1 MDPDTYIIVVWILK
15 KYVCFT
21 DVWHQRRQSCY
32 NRWCKN
38 VSKKIATRIYQR
50 KLLWTPKIA
59 KNLHKIYI
67 IFVNIWI
74 ITLKMANFKG
84 WFFFRKY
91 TLQNVTFFRYFQPL
105 WKKWNFA
112 CIFKKFRFFRIT
124 KAQFQLQGWPLRDE
138 DLDQRVKSCFNQV
151 WILWIKKIRLEFLWL
166 SERSE
171 RNHSLLW

>member
-1 MDPDTYIIVVWILK
+1 MIWQVFIKIYFWVKKPRNFAAPLYYPDTFVDPHTYILVAWILK

-59 KNLHKIYI
+59 KKLHKIYI
-67 IFVNIWI
+67 ILVNIWI

-84 WFFFRKY
+84 WFFARKLRGFFSKMWLFLGIFNHCEKSE
-91 TLQNVTFFRYFQPL
+91 TLHAFL
-105 WKKWNFA
+105 KNFDFSESQKPNFN
-112 CIFKKFRFFRIT
+112 CKDGLYET
-124 KAQFQLQGWPLRDE
+124 KIWTKE
-138 DLDQRVKSCFNQV
+138 
-151 WILWIKKIRLEFLWL
+151 
-166 SERSE
+166 
-171 RNHSLLW
+171 

>member
-1 MDPDTYIIVVWILK
+1 MLLEFTKENYFGHLK
-15 KYVCFT
+15 
-21 DVWHQRRQSCY
+21 
-32 NRWCKN
+32 
-38 VSKKIATRIYQR
+38 
-50 KLLWTPKIA
+50 LP
-59 KNLHKIYI
+59 KIYI

-84 WFFFRKY
+84 WFFARK
-91 TLQNVTFFRYFQPL
+91 LRGFFSKMWLFFRYFQPL